1 MFLSFII
8 VSQGNKN
15 QLITTLE
22 SLKQQTFQEFE
33 VIIVDDTGYQQNSS
47 NLDFFDSLL
56 NNNKYEANIRI
67 ISNLKGQGVSY
78 NWNLGKK
85 YCKGQFFMFIK
96 EGESFVTATSLYEL
110 YQAVNEQSRIA
121 SIVEFKMQYNN
132 LDNSIT
138 HLRLVQ
144 NKLLDPQEYKQIIA
158 KVHSSVYSKMFNTSF
173 VEMQKINFR
182 KYIRYDLL
190 FLYKALAKCEGFLAV
205 DIVLVNFKLSKLKY
219 SSLDL
224 IKQWSHILNHYRYL
238 NIYKKYQDELEYAY
252 IRYILYTFLKI
263 ISRFDNKKLMNKG
276 IMIAQKKS
284 DMKMKK
290 LKNNK
295 YLTDNDDDPFNKI
308 SENINEYLKEW
319 KTKYIGKWS

>member
-8 VSQGNKN
+8 VSQGNQS
-15 QLITTLE
+15 QLTTTLE
-22 SLKQQTFQEFE
+22 SLKEQTFQEFE
-33 VIIVDDTGYQQNSS
+33 IIIIDDTGYQQNSS
-47 NLDFFDSLL
+47 NLEFFHNLL
-56 NNNKYEANIRI
+56 SNNKYSSNIRVV
-67 ISNLKGQGVSY
+67 SNLKGQGVSY

-96 EGESFVTATSLYEL
+96 EGESFVTSTSSNEI
-110 YQAVNEQSRIA
+110 YQAINEQSRIP

-132 LDNSIT
+132 LDNSVT
-138 HLRLVQ
+138 HLRIAK
-144 NKLLDPQEYKQIIA
+144 NKILNPQESKEIIA
-158 KVHSSVYSKMFNTSF
+158 KVHNSVYSKIFNTSF

-182 KYIRYDLL
+182 KYVRYDLL
-190 FLYKALAKCEGFLAV
+190 FLYKLLAKCEGFLAV
-205 DIVLVNFKLSKLKY
+205 DIVLINFKLSKLKY

-238 NIYKKYQDELEYAY
+238 DIYKKFQDELEYAY
-252 IRYILYTFLKI
+252 IRYILYTFLKV

-276 IMIAQKKS
+276 VMIAQKKA

-295 YLTDNDDDPFNKI
+295 YFTSNDDDAFNKI